1 MDDQSTSTRT
11 GAADHAADDGA
22 GQSPP
27 RPVAIVTG
35 AGRRRGIGRAIALA
49 FGAEGFAVVVH
60 ERTSAQDARPAAE
73 IDAGWEGAR
82 SVVAELERMG
92 AAGVVVSGDVRDPAT
107 AERLVE
113 AAARLG
119 DLAVLVNNHG
129 TAGGANAHLAHET
142 PADLW
147 DETMSINVGSIRTL
161 MAAIVPAMR
170 TSRITDRAVVHL
182 SSTAGHRALARY
194 GAYCASK
201 AAVERLTE
209 QQALELARDRIR
221 VNCVAP
227 GLTPTDMI
235 DGTLDR
241 AAEQAGADRADIEAR
256 VLRSIPLRRFAEP
269 SDIADAVVF
278 LAGRRA
284 RYITG
289 QIVTVDGG
297 MSL

>member
-1 MDDQSTSTRT
+1 MTAPMTAPTPIDP
-11 GAADHAADDGA
+11 AAPG
-22 GQSPP
+22 

-35 AGRRRGIGRAIALA
+35 AGRQRGIGRAIAVGLA
-49 FGAEGFAVVVH
+49 NDGCAVVVH
-60 ERTSAQDARPAAE
+60 ERSADPATLNAVE
-73 IDAGWEGAR
+73 RDSDWHGAL
-82 SVVAELERMG
+82 SVVAEIERLGG
-92 AAGVVVSGDVRDPAT
+92 AAIAVAGDVRDPAT
-107 AERLVE
+107 AELLV
-113 AAARLG
+113 AAAGELG
-119 DLAVLVNNHG
+119 DLSVLVNNHG

-147 DETMSINVGSIRTL
+147 DETMSINLGSLRTL
-161 MAAIVPAMR
+161 MSVIVPALR
-170 TSRITDRAVVHL
+170 ASRVPERSVVHL

-235 DGTLDR
+235 DGTLER
-241 AAEQAGADRADIEAR
+241 AATQSGLPRADIEDRAR
-256 VLRSIPLRRFAEP
+256 RSIPLRRFADP

-278 LAGRRA
+278 LAGRRSA
-284 RYITG
+284 YITG
-289 QIVTVDGG
+289 QILTVDGG

>member
-1 MDDQSTSTRT
+1 MRDIQTSPTIEPDLSRPL
-11 GAADHAADDGA
+11 A
-22 GQSPP
+22 
-27 RPVAIVTG
+27 PVAIVTG
-35 AGRRRGIGRAIALA
+35 AGRLRGIGRAVVLGLA
-49 FGAEGFAVVVH
+49 ADGFAVVVH
-60 ERTSAQDARPAAE
+60 ERTSAPGARPDAE
-73 IDAGWEGAR
+73 VEAGWDGAR
-82 SVVAELERMG
+82 SVVAELERLG
-92 AAGVVVSGDVRDPAT
+92 SSAVAVEGDVRHPET
-107 AERLVE
+107 
-113 AAARLG
+113 AARLVDAAGLLG
-119 DLAVLVNNHG
+119 DVAVLVNNHG

-142 PADLW
+142 PEQLW
-147 DETMSINVGSIRTL
+147 DETLSINLGSLRTL

-170 TSRITDRAVVHL
+170 SSRVVDRSVVHL

-227 GLTPTDMI
+227 GVTPTDMI
-235 DGTLDR
+235 DGTLQR
-241 AAEQAGADRADIEAR
+241 AAQHAKSTRSEIEAQ
-256 VLRSIPLRRFAEP
+256 VLRSIPMRRFAEP

-278 LAGRRA
+278 LAGRRSA
-284 RYITG
+284 YITG

>member
-1 MDDQSTSTRT
+1 MQEPTSTLT
-11 GAADHAADDGA
+11 PEVD
-22 GQSPP
+22 PL

-35 AGRRRGIGRAIALA
+35 AGRRRGIGRAIALGLA
-49 FGAEGFAVVVH
+49 RDGFAVVVH
-60 ERTSAQDARPAAE
+60 ERAESLDRRPAAE
-73 IDAGWEGAR
+73 VDIGWVGAR
-82 SVVAELERMG
+82 SVVDEIERLG
-92 AAGVVVSGDVRDPAT
+92 TPGVAVAGDVRDPDT
-107 AERLVE
+107 ASRLVG
-113 AAARLG
+113 AAIGLG
-119 DLAVLVNNHG
+119 DLTVLVNNHG
-129 TAGGANAHLAHET
+129 TAGGANSFLAHET
-142 PADLW
+142 PDDVW
-147 DETMSINVGSIRTL
+147 EETMSINVGSLRNLTS
-161 MAAIVPAMR
+161 AVVPAMR
-170 TSRITDRAVVHL
+170 AGRVADRAIVHL
-182 SSTAGHRALARY
+182 SSTAGHRALPRY

-235 DGTLDR
+235 DGTLER
-241 AAEQAGADRADIEAR
+241 AAQHAGVSSSDIEER
-256 VLRSIPLRRFAEP
+256 VRRSIPMRRFAEP

-284 RYITG
+284 GYITG

>member
-1 MDDQSTSTRT
+1 MDEQPTSTRT
-11 GAADHAADDGA
+11 ADGDG
-22 GQSPP
+22 SRP
-27 RPVAIVTG
+27 RLPVAIVTG
-35 AGRRRGIGRAIALA
+35 AGRRRGIGRAIALGLA
-49 FGAEGFAVVVH
+49 SDGFAVVVH
-60 ERTSAQDARPAAE
+60 ERSSDRAGRPSAE
-73 IDAGWEGAR
+73 VESGWQGAR
-82 SVVAELERMG
+82 SVVDEIERMG
-92 AAGVVVSGDVRDPAT
+92 CNAVVAAGDVRDPAT

-113 AAARLG
+113 AAAHLG
-119 DLAVLVNNHG
+119 DIAVLVNNHG
-129 TAGGANAHLAHET
+129 TAGGANSHLAHET

-147 DETMSINVGSIRTL
+147 DETMSINVGSLRTL
-161 MAAIVPAMR
+161 MAAVVPAMR
-170 TSRITDRAVVHL
+170 ASGVAERAVVHL

-241 AAEQAGADRADIEAR
+241 AAQHAGADRADIEAR
-256 VLRSIPLRRFAEP
+256 VLRSIPLRRFADP

-289 QIVTVDGG
+289 QVVTVDGG

>member
-1 MDDQSTSTRT
+1 MHDPSPTPPDDASSV
-11 GAADHAADDGA
+11 
-22 GQSPP
+22 

-35 AGRRRGIGRAIALA
+35 AGRRRGIGRAIALGLA
-49 FGAEGFAVVVH
+49 RDGFAVVVH
-60 ERTSAQDARPAAE
+60 ERTTALDHRPAAE
-73 IDAGWEGAR
+73 VDAGWRGAT
-82 SVVAELERMG
+82 SVVAELELLG
-92 AAGVVVSGDVRDPAT
+92 CHATAVAGDVRDPDT
-107 AERLVE
+107 
-113 AAARLG
+113 AARLVAAAASLG
-119 DLAVLVNNHG
+119 DVAVLVNNHG

-142 PADLW
+142 PDDVW
-147 DETMSINVGSIRTL
+147 DETMSINVGSLRTL
-161 MAAIVPAMR
+161 MAEIVPAMR
-170 TSRITDRAVVHL
+170 ASRVPDRAIVHL

-241 AAEQAGADRADIEAR
+241 AAQHAGATRPEIEER
-256 VLRSIPLRRFAEP
+256 VRRSIPLRRFADP
-269 SDIADAVVF
+269 ADIAEAVVF

-284 RYITG
+284 GYITG
-289 QIVTVDGG
+289 QILTVDGG

>member
-1 MDDQSTSTRT
+1 MDDQPT
-11 GAADHAADDGA
+11 
-22 GQSPP
+22 SPP
-27 RPVAIVTG
+27 VGAERRPVRPVAIVTG
-35 AGRRRGIGRAIALA
+35 AGRRRGIGRAIALGL
-49 FGAEGFAVVVH
+49 GAEGFAVVVH
-60 ERTSAQDARPAAE
+60 ERSTTHHGRPAAE
-73 IDAGWEGAR
+73 IEAGWEGAR
-82 SVVAELERMG
+82 SVVDELAGMG
-92 AAGVVVSGDVRDPAT
+92 AAGVVASGDVRDAAT

-113 AAARLG
+113 AAALLG
-119 DLAVLVNNHG
+119 DVVVLVNNHG
-129 TAGGANAHLAHET
+129 TAGGANAYLAHET

-170 TSRITDRAVVHL
+170 SSRIADRAVIHV

-241 AAEQAGADRADIEAR
+241 AAQQAGADRADIEAR

-269 SDIADAVVF
+269 ADIADAVVF

-289 QIVTVDGG
+289 QILTVDGG